1 MSYIILSLH
10 GFTRVRKGYVR
21 QFLKLLSPRLI
32 IVNREGPGE
41 LYIDLYG
48 IVNPHLWLLTT
59 TSIRVMGDNCLN
71 SFITSEKRCA
81 GNIGHTSSIIRL
93 TVTTNGI
100 KSKQWKHVFKYGFI
114 LM

>member
-1 MSYIILSLH
+1 M
-10 GFTRVRKGYVR
+10 R
-21 QFLKLLSPRLI
+21 QFLNLLSPRLI
-32 IVNREGPGE
+32 IVNLTRAGE

-48 IVNPHLWLLTT
+48 IDNPHLWLLTT

-93 TVTTNGI
+93 TIITNGM
-100 KSKQWKHVFKYGFI
+100 KSKQEKHVFKYGFI
-114 LM
+114 LR